1 MALVGDM
8 TLSSDTP
15 LSDDYFEVKRK
26 NKKILDNS
34 NYNYQ
39 SVKAA
44 LYDIAKEYC
53 SDILKNTTDDDWSL
67 RYFVAETYMTL

>member
-15 LSDDYFEVKRK
+15 LSDDYFEVKGK
-26 NKKILDNS
+26 IKKILDNS

-44 LYDIAKEYC
+44 LYDIAKEYTEQIKYVKMYNIPKEGI
-53 SDILKNTTDDDWSL
+53 ILL
-67 RYFVAETYMTL
+67 